1 MEITSGVLKRPQ
13 KVVVYGPEGIGKS
26 TFASHFPDPLFLDIE
41 DSTSQLDVK
50 RIQGINSWEMLLSL
64 ISQINRERPC
74 KAVVVDTADWAE
86 KLCIQHVCAV
96 NKKGSIEDFGYGSG
110 YVKLLEEFDAEGIFI
125 NSDNNIT
132 VTDGLKDR
140 FTRTSRDYTLVS

>member
-64 ISQINRERPC
+64 ISQINREFQR
-74 KAVVVDTADWAE
+74 KGIDMETYVE
-86 KLCIQHVCAV
+86 KKQDQIA
-96 NKKGSIEDFGYGSG
+96 KKQRII
-110 YVKLLEEFDAEGIFI
+110 LELNE
-125 NSDNNIT
+125 
-132 VTDGLKDR
+132 R
-140 FTRTSRDYTLVS
+140 FSK

>member
-74 KAVVVDTADWAE
+74 KTVVVDTADWAE

-96 NKKGSIEDFGYGSG
+96 NKISAVMSILRAHAKANGGCDF
-110 YVKLLEEFDAEGIFI
+110 LFHFMFLRGIIFAK
-125 NSDNNIT
+125 N
-132 VTDGLKDR
+132 GLFGQKTKKAPSTQKNPR
-140 FTRTSRDYTLVS
+140 E